1 MSILQTLP
9 SLFVERTKALLLDE
23 YPAFEKALQE
33 PSPVSIR
40 LNDKFPGVHELK
52 SSLDLQVQV
61 PWCEYGYYLAERPL
75 FTADPLLHSGV
86 YYVQEASS
94 MFLNH
99 IVQKF
104 CLQAETVL
112 DLCAAPGGKSTLFS
126 QALPAES
133 LLVSNEIV
141 SARAHIL
148 AENITKWGNPNV
160 VVTNNTPK
168 AFSKL
173 PSFFDVLI
181 IDAPCSGE
189 GMFRKDPQAIAEW
202 SVQNVNNCANR
213 QKEILQDSWNCLKEG
228 GLLIYSTCTY
238 NREENEDNIAWAMNE
253 LGAELLQVDVSQFE
267 GIVNSDYGY
276 RFYPHRVKGEGFFIS
291 ILKKSGYISSNTTK
305 KIKLKQS
312 YKDITADY
320 AHQLITPEKFVIHQ
334 IQQEIIALPKHNHLL
349 YKYLYEN
356 LNCLLIGLCMAEI
369 KTKNNIPAHQ
379 LALSKCINKETF
391 EIYNF
396 DYQQAIAYL
405 RKETIEL
412 GNDVSKNYV
421 LVTYKH
427 QPLGWVKNLGNRVN
441 NMYPQHWRV
450 RMKV

>member
-9 SLFVERTKALLLDE
+9 NLFVERTKALLLDE

-40 LNDKFPGVHELK
+40 LNDKLPGIHALR
-52 SSLDLQVQV
+52 SSQDLQAQV
-61 PWCEYGYYLAERPL
+61 PWCEHAYYLAERPL
-75 FTADPLLHSGV
+75 FTADPLLHAGV

-94 MFLNH
+94 MFLHH
-99 IVQKF
+99 IAQTF
-104 CLQAETVL
+104 CSEAEVVL
-112 DLCAAPGGKSTLFS
+112 DLCAAPGGKSTLLS
-126 QALPAES
+126 QVLPAES

-160 VVTNNTPK
+160 IVTNNTPI

-173 PSFFDVLI
+173 PSFFDVLVV
-181 IDAPCSGE
+181 DAPCSGE

-238 NREENEDNIAWAMNE
+238 NREENEDNIVWAMDE
-253 LGAELLQVDVSQFE
+253 LGAELLRVDLSQFDE
-267 GIVNSDYGY
+267 IIASDYGY
-276 RFYPHRVKGEGFFIS
+276 RFYPHRVRGEGFFMS
-291 ILKKSGYISSNTTK
+291 ILKKRGHVSSNAVK
-305 KIKLKQS
+305 KIKLKYS
-312 YKDITADY
+312 YKDISANY
-320 AHQLITPEKFVIHQ
+320 AHHLMTPEKFVVHQ
-334 IQQEIIALPKHNHLL
+334 LEQEIIALPKHNHLL
-349 YKYLYEN
+349 YKYIYEN
-356 LNCLLIGLCMAEI
+356 LNCLLIGLCMAEV
-369 KTKNNIPAHQ
+369 KAKNSVPAHQ
-379 LALSKCINKETF
+379 LALSKWINKNAW
-391 EIYNF
+391 EIYNL

-405 RKETIEL
+405 RRENIEL
-412 GNDVSKNYV
+412 GEELSKNYI

-427 QPLGWVKNLGNRVN
+427 QPLGWIKNLGNRVN